1 MGTSARGIRP
11 LRLRAPFLAPALA
24 GALAL
29 AGVLAGAGGCGER
42 PAPASVVLVTI
53 DTLRADAV
61 GVYGGAAAA
70 ATPVLDRLAAEGV
83 LFADAVAPM
92 PLTRPSH
99 FTIFTGRY
107 PREHGV
113 VNNQLDLPEEE
124 LTLAEVFQGAG
135 YRTAGFSGV
144 KIFEPASGVAQGF
157 AEYAASASRQDTA
170 AQVVER
176 AVAWLEGV
184 APEERY
190 FLWVHVYDP
199 HMPYAPPAA
208 FLPAE
213 PPAVPGID
221 DRATWQRLKAV
232 AARNGGDLS
241 EAAARRIRALYDG
254 EVASVDHALGRLL
267 EAVDARRSPAPV
279 VAVTAD
285 HGECFDH
292 GYFYRHSDCLYEG
305 ALRVPLLVRSPGRLP
320 PGERIERTVE
330 LVDLGASLLSLAGVE
345 APASFRA
352 RDLFTG
358 DGAEPA
364 DAYFQPILSDDR
376 AAGRRQRIWQGIE
389 RVAGEP
395 VRPTLMSEV
404 EPVGMRRGRWKYIL
418 GGALREELYDLAA
431 DAAER
436 DNLAAA
442 ERRQAAELRAAV
454 RRFVEEVPFTVLKAE
469 ALSPEL
475 RKHLEAL
482 GYL

>member
-1 MGTSARGIRP
+1 MANPTCGARA
-11 LRLRAPFLAPALA
+11 LRTLAAVLAPGLLALA
-24 GALAL
+24 GA
-29 AGVLAGAGGCGER
+29 AGCRE
-42 PAPASVVLVTI
+42 PPPPASLVLVTI

-61 GVYGGAAAA
+61 GVYGAATR
-70 ATPVLDRLAAEGV
+70 ATPVLDRLAAEGM

-113 VNNQLDLPEEE
+113 VNNQLELPEEE

-157 AEYAASASRQDTA
+157 ADYAASASRQDTA

-241 EAAARRIRALYDG
+241 EAAARRIRALYDA

-267 EAVDARRSPAPV
+267 DAVDARRAPAPV

-330 LVDLGASLLSLAGVE
+330 LVDLGASLLGLTGVE
-345 APASFRA
+345 APESFRA
-352 RDLFTG
+352 RDLFA
-358 DGAEPA
+358 DGAGPDPA
-364 DAYFQPILSDDR
+364 EAYFQPILSDDK
-376 AAGRRQRIWQGIE
+376 ATGNRQRIWGGIE

-395 VRPTLMSEV
+395 VRPTLRSEV
-404 EPVGMRRGRWKYIL
+404 EPVGVRRGRWKYIL
-418 GGALREELYDLAA
+418 GGTLREELYDLAV

-436 DNLAAA
+436 DNLAAV
-442 ERRQAAELRAAV
+442 ERRRAAELRAAV
-454 RRFVEEVPFTVLKAE
+454 RRFVEEVPFKVLDPKT
-469 ALSPEL
+469 LSPEL